1 MIRCLI
7 FICLIIALIL
17 FIFSLTKD
25 YYNNSPKNAP
35 NFKGLC
41 LFDIDGTLTT
51 GQDNAQSIDI
61 CLKNGYAVGI
71 STAGAMY
78 TPENLLSFP
87 WMPHNLYYFMKKYNW
102 VTFNNVARSIY
113 AGKYQPQPNYNNFGH
128 KKWGILKAHSLLE
141 SSKHIGMGVH
151 SKLVLFDN
159 DPGFLEGLNYFP
171 RCRGI
176 CSGQPCSKYI
186 ILNPAL
192 VQNSLNKLEL
202 PNI

>member
-1 MIRCLI
+1 MLRCLL
-7 FICLIIALIL
+7 FLCFLITLIL
-17 FIFSLTKD
+17 LIFSLTKD
-25 YYNNSPKNAP
+25 YYNSPKNVS

-51 GQDNAQSIDI
+51 GHDNSKSIDI

-113 AGKYQPQPNYNNFGH
+113 AGKYKSQKDYSHLGH
-128 KKWGILKAHSLLE
+128 KQWGVLKGISLRE
-141 SSKHIGMGVH
+141 SAKELLITPGKSLI
-151 SKLVLFDN
+151 LFDN
-159 DPGFLEGLNYFP
+159 DPGFLEGLRVFSNTL
-171 RCRGI
+171 GV
-176 CSGQPCSKYI
+176 CSGHPCSNFV
-186 ILNPAL
+186 LNPTL
-192 VQNSLNKLEL
+192 VESNLR
-202 PNI
+202 